1 MAYLKARVWSAKDF
15 GSVLEFMEKEQ
26 ANGQVAAEWFLQNRP
41 DAWSKWVPAD
51 VAAKVKAAL

>member
-15 GSVLEFMEKEQ
+15 GSVLKFMEEEQ
-26 ANGQVAAEWFLQNRP
+26 ANGRVAAEWFLKNRP

-51 VAAKVKAAL
+51 VASKVKAAL